1 MYCNKEQWYTSRL
14 LLNNIFY
21 GIGKVMKVATN
32 TTGIK
37 GIPLCYV
44 NLKQSLIIFIHVL
57 CTQYTIQYRYY

>member
-14 LLNNIFY
+14 LLNNSFY

-37 GIPLCYV
+37 GIPLRYV
-44 NLKQSLIIFIHVL
+44 SLKQSLIIFIHVL
-57 CTQYTIQYRYY
+57 CTQ